1 MLKKY
6 SDIVSHG
13 QNLKFL
19 VLSWKPVAR
28 QSPALVREIGDCV
41 NRLFHR
47 RPYSKVWKGLL
58 AVLECKKSPSGGFFY
73 HVHCLVDG
81 AYVPQS
87 QISSDWKA
95 ISGFPVVYIS
105 AVRNWRRAFRYSL
118 KYILKGFHWNNHIDR
133 DDFRRSMK
141 GTRFVRSYGSFYNA
155 EYVRGEP
162 VGFPCPDCGIV
173 GAWHIAIDAPSRPD
187 LVGVVLKPL
196 IRPDLRSGSAVSG
209 EWKGVPHDYAS
220 LRAAN
225 PLMPEYMLRWGCEHY
240 GIDVPE
246 ASDNG
251 QT

>member
-1 MLKKY
+1 VRKY

-19 VLSWKPVAR
+19 VLSWKPVIR
-28 QSPALVREIGDCV
+28 QDANIVREIGRCV

-47 RPYSKVWKGLL
+47 IPYFKVWKGLL
-58 AVLECKKSPSGGFFY
+58 AVIECKKSPSGKFFY

-87 QISSDWKA
+87 QISKDWKS

-105 AVRNWRRAFRYSL
+105 AVRNWKRAFKYVL
-118 KYILKGFHWNNHIDR
+118 KYILKGFHWNSETDKH
-133 DDFRRSMK
+133 DFRKTMK

-155 EYVRGEP
+155 EYVRGKH
-162 VGFPCPDCGIV
+162 VGFPCPECGTV
-173 GAWHIAIDAPSRPD
+173 GAWHIALDAPSRPD
-187 LVGVVLKPL
+187 LVGVDLKPL
-196 IRPDLRSGSAVSG
+196 VRPVLHSDSAVLDK
-209 EWKGVPHDYAS
+209 WKHVQHDYAS
-220 LRAAN
+220 LREAN
-225 PLMPEYMLRWGCEHY
+225 PLMPEHMLRWGCERY
-240 GIDVPE
+240 GIDIPE